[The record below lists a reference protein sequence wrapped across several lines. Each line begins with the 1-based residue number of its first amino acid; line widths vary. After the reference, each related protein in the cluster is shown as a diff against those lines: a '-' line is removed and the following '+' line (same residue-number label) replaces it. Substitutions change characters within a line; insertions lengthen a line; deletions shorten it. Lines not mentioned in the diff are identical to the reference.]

1 MRCTLSFLVIIA
13 VKDANIHSAMSPPI
27 GICKTSSPVNSTE
40 LFDAPTSA
48 IVGPVA
54 RVSRYNSQSSTGSHD
69 ESYIS
74 TRSEKRT
81 RLNKSKTVT
90 QKSVNVGEISGTS
103 TRETDRSKLKNIS
116 KTSLDLSA
124 ARKRHEDIKRL
135 YREHETQEHEWMA
148 TFLNSGG
155 IIVAILI
162 IALVMKNLLI
172 QKDSFKDSLIQPQT
186 DLTKTAIKSLRD
198 QFPAQTNSTWKV
210 LASNIQRIQRK
221 KSNQAACI
229 VFVNNKARPM
239 NSEDEKCIASN
250 VAKEISLLQNKNS
263 IIDEAKNLTLDSKK
277 FRTDRAGLHSSIETS
292 LSRNSVIVLFDIDQL
307 DGKTAMALHSFC
319 DNDPTD
325 GEDPSMAPFVHTA
338 VLTTIEVNGL
348 DDAMENGDSSHGTES
363 AYSIA
368 VRELTSKWSKDIGI
382 DKAASLISRVALNA
396 VYLEPE
402 SPSVISK
409 ACPVV

>member
-1 MRCTLSFLVIIA
+1 MRCTLSFLVII
-13 VKDANIHSAMSPPI
+13 KDENIHSAMSPPI
-27 GICKTSSPVNSTE
+27 GTCKTSSPVNSTE

-90 QKSVNVGEISGTS
+90 QKSVNAGGISETS
-103 TRETDRSKLKNIS
+103 TRETDRSNLKNIS

-162 IALVMKNLLI
+162 IALVMKSLLI

-186 DLTKTAIKSLRD
+186 DLTKTAIKSLKD
-198 QFPAQTNSTWKV
+198 QFPSQTNSTWKV

-229 VFVNNKARPM
+229 VFVNNKARPI
-239 NSEDEKCIASN
+239 NNDEKCIASN

-263 IIDEAKNLTLDSKK
+263 INDESKNLTLDSKK

-348 DDAMENGDSSHGTES
+348 DDAMENGDSSQGTES

>member
-1 MRCTLSFLVIIA
+1 
-13 VKDANIHSAMSPPI
+13 MSPPI
-27 GICKTSSPVNSTE
+27 GTCKTSSPVNSTE

-90 QKSVNVGEISGTS
+90 QKSVNADGISETS
-103 TRETDRSKLKNIS
+103 TRETDRSNQKNIS
-116 KTSLDLSA
+116 KTNLDLSA

-162 IALVMKNLLI
+162 IALVMKSLLI

-186 DLTKTAIKSLRD
+186 DLTKTAIKSLKD
-198 QFPAQTNSTWKV
+198 QFPSQTNSTWKV
-210 LASNIQRIQRK
+210 IASNIQRIQRK

-229 VFVNNKARPM
+229 VFVNNKASAI
-239 NSEDEKCIASN
+239 NNDEKCIASN

-263 IIDEAKNLTLDSKK
+263 INDESKNLTLDSKK

-292 LSRNSVIVLFDIDQL
+292 LSRNSVIVLFDINQL